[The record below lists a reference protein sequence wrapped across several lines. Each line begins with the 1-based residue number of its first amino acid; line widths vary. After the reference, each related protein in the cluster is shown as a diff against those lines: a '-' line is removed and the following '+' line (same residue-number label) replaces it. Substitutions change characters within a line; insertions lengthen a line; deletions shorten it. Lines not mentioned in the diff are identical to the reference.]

1 MNKNNIFGFTLEFIE
16 DKCIEAG
23 FPKYTAKQI
32 FNWLYKNNVND
43 FSQMSNISK
52 KQRED
57 LEENFILERYIPKTS
72 IVSKDGTIKYLFTFS
87 DNSSVETVFI
97 PDNDR
102 NTVCISTQT
111 GCKLACKFCMT
122 GKIKQC
128 RNLEV
133 GEILS
138 QIVSLPDFDKIT
150 NIVIMGMGE
159 PLMNYENVFN
169 AIKIL
174 TSSEAYEFG
183 KHRITLSSV
192 GIISELKHFLQ
203 NFPCELAIS
212 LHSPFS
218 EERKKL
224 MPIENSN
231 PIAEVTNLIRHY
243 TKGSSRK
250 VSFEYIVFKGL
261 NHSTHHVEQLV
272 KILNGIPAKI
282 NLMRHHYIPEFEY
295 FSPTDEEIITFQN
308 LLKDKG
314 FQVTIRKSRGMDIAA
329 ACGLLSANHKKDI

>member
-1 MNKNNIFGFTLEFIE
+1 MFTLEFIE
-16 DKCIEAG
+16 DNCIEAG

-138 QIVSLPDFDKIT
+138 QIVSLHDFDKIT

-174 TSSEAYEFG
+174 TSSEAYGFG

-231 PIAEVTNLIRHY
+231 PIA
-243 TKGSSRK
+243 
-250 VSFEYIVFKGL
+250 
-261 NHSTHHVEQLV
+261 
-272 KILNGIPAKI
+272 
-282 NLMRHHYIPEFEY
+282 
-295 FSPTDEEIITFQN
+295 
-308 LLKDKG
+308 
-314 FQVTIRKSRGMDIAA
+314 
-329 ACGLLSANHKKDI
+329 